1 MLLVSA
7 AGVILHGGMAQPS
20 HRDVLLPAHLLPQSD
35 TASMSIDEHW
45 HPRERLL
52 RLLTGAV
59 MTYLIGMFGHTAA
72 RALFGVRRGW
82 LELLDDFEPWE
93 YLPGPLL
100 VLLGAM
106 LRSRKL
112 TLAGLP
118 ACLMFA
124 LRWGPRYLRQEPSAA
139 HAAADVTFMTFNTL
153 AWQRAGHDLAE
164 SIVEA
169 NPDVVGL
176 QEIGPHAT
184 EYLERILADRYP
196 YRFVT
201 PSADSHGAAVFS
213 RFPIRSPRAFQGSE
227 HGHWWQQ
234 MTLATPFGAITYL
247 NIHTK
252 IPYVRTWRRRLGP
265 IALPRSYHAD
275 RREAEIGTL
284 VALLERL
291 SGPVIVGG
299 DFNMTEHG
307 ADYTRMANRLRDAY
321 KAVGLG
327 LGHTFPAA
335 GRAPRKLPAP
345 LPVIR
350 IDYVWHS
357 DHFEPVW
364 ARVGKNGRSDHHPVV
379 VGLRWSSEQQIAG
392 DGTLPLAAQA
402 V

>member
-7 AGVILHGGMAQPS
+7 AGVILDGGIARWSLPGCIEAGTSSAQ
-20 HRDVLLPAHLLPQSD
+20 AD
-35 TASMSIDEHW
+35 TASMFVRDFRHFTD
-45 HPRERLL
+45 RLR
-52 RLLTGAV
+52 RLLTGVA
-59 MTYLIGMFGHTAA
+59 MAYLVVIFGHAAA

-100 VLLGAM
+100 VALGAVF
-106 LRSRKL
+106 RSRTL

-124 LRWGPRYLRQEPSAA
+124 LRWGHRYLRPSPSATEGTSS
-139 HAAADVTFMTFNTL
+139 DLTFMTFNTL

-184 EYLERILADRYP
+184 DYLARVLGDRYP
-196 YRFVT
+196 YQFVT
-201 PSADSHGAAVFS
+201 PSSDSHGAAVFS
-213 RFPIRSPRAFQGSE
+213 RFPIRAPRAYRGSE
-227 HGHWWQQ
+227 HGHWWQH
-234 MTLATPFGAITYL
+234 MTLLTPLGNISYL

-275 RREAEIGTL
+275 RRETEITRL
-284 VALLERL
+284 VNLIETL

-307 ADYTRMANRLRDAY
+307 ADYARMATCLRDAY
-321 KAVGLG
+321 RAVGRG
-327 LGHTFPAA
+327 LGHTFPAV
-335 GRAPRKLPAP
+335 GMAPHKLPAP
-345 LPVIR
+345 WPVIR
-350 IDYVWHS
+350 IDYIWHS
-357 DHFEPVW
+357 EHFQPVW
-364 ARVGKNGRSDHHPVV
+364 ARVGKAGRSDHHPVV
-379 VGLRWSSEQQIAG
+379 VGLRRSSEQVSG
-392 DGTLPLAAQA
+392 NGPLPLAAHA